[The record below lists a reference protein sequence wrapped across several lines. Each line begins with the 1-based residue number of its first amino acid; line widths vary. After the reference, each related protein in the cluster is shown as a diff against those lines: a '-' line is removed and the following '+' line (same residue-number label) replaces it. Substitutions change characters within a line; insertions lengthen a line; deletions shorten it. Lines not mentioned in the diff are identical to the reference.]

1 MPAFRMSQNIFLVH
15 TFHTFIIVN
24 RINQN
29 EGKKVD
35 NLTIANVCDHIRGL
49 LTSQI
54 NGQFALIIHF
64 LIGLHYFAQV

>member
-1 MPAFRMSQNIFLVH
+1 MPVLRMSQNIFLVH
-15 TFHTFIIVN
+15 TFHTVIIVN

-29 EGKKVD
+29 ERKKVD

-54 NGQFALIIHF
+54 NGQFVLIIHF
-64 LIGLHYFAQV
+64 LIGLNSFAHV